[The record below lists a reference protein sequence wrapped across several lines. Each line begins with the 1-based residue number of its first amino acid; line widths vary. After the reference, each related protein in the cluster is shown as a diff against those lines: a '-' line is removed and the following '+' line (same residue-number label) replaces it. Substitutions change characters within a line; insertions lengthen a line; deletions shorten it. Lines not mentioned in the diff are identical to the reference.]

1 MGEATDMT
9 TSRRGLIAAALAT
22 PTIVHA
28 QGAGWRPERQ
38 ITMIVAY
45 AAGGGTDTA
54 ARTIA
59 RFMEKDLGQPVVV
72 LNRPGAGGEIGFSEL
87 ARARPDGYTIGFI
100 NTPSIVT
107 VPIERQA
114 RFKLDDFALIANIV
128 DDPGGIW
135 VLKDSPIRDFAGLL
149 DAARA
154 RPASIGYGTT
164 GIGSDDHLAV
174 LAIERATGTR
184 FLHIPFA
191 GSAQV
196 KQNLL
201 SRAIPLAVM
210 NMAEGIAEWRQE
222 VMRPLAQMG
231 ATRWEVASTVPTL
244 KELGVDVVEGSMRG
258 MAAPAGMPPEVMA
271 RLALSVRRTVDDA
284 DFKRLAAQQSLPLR
298 FLGPDEY
305 RTELVALR
313 DRYQALWNLHPWKE

>member
-1 MGEATDMT
+1 MNAT
-9 TSRRGLIAAALAT
+9 RRGVIAAALAV
-22 PTIVHA
+22 PAIARA
-28 QGAGWRPERQ
+28 QGGWRPDRQ

-107 VPIERQA
+107 VPIERRA
-114 RFKLDDFALIANIV
+114 RFSLDDFALIANIV

-135 VLKDSPIRDFAGLL
+135 VLNDNPMRDFQGMLA
-149 DAARA
+149 AARA
-154 RPASIGYGTT
+154 RPGAVGYGTT
-164 GIGSDDHLAV
+164 GIGSDDHLAM
-174 LAIERATGTR
+174 LAIERATGTQ

-210 NMAEGIAEWRQE
+210 NMAEGINEWRQG
-222 VMRPLAQMG
+222 VIRPLVQMG
-231 ATRWEVASTVPTL
+231 ATRWEPAAEVPTL
-244 KELGVDVVEGSMRG
+244 KEFNLDIVEGSMRG
-258 MAAPAGMPPEVMA
+258 MAAPAGMPAEVME

-284 DFKRLAAQQSLPLR
+284 EFKALAAQQNLPLR
-298 FLGPDEY
+298 FLGPEPY
-305 RTELVALR
+305 RAELIALR
-313 DRYQALWNLHPWKE
+313 TRYQALWAQHPWKE